1 MKHSLETIK
10 TQGKYLGSYPGKGYV
25 YAVIDNKGTD
35 KQEVTIY
42 LIGGPEGFTVLD
54 GDEHKDLV

>member
-10 TQGKYLGSYPGKGYV
+10 KQGKYLGSYTGKGYV

-35 KQEVTIY
+35 KQEVSLY

-54 GDEHKDLV
+54 ADEYKDLV